1 MKFTKVTVYAM
12 LDPDLYDNSDKS
24 TANLVCQR
32 FGDVLLDNIDLEN
45 AHIQVVSIESTSM
58 KLVEDQENK

>member
-12 LDPDLYDNSDKS
+12 LDEKMYDSSNSH
-24 TANLVCQR
+24 LIRQR

-45 AHIQVVSIESTSM
+45 ANIQVVRIESKPM

>member
-12 LDPDLYDNSDKS
+12 LDEKMYDSSNSHLIS
-24 TANLVCQR
+24 QR

-45 AHIQVVSIESTSM
+45 AHIQVVSIESKPM